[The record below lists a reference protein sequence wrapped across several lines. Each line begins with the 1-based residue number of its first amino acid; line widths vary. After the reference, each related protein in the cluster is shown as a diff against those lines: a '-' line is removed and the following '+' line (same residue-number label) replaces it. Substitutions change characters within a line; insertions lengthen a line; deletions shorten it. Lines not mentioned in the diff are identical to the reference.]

1 MLEPL
6 TNRIQQI
13 LEPSLLAGGI
23 AIVQIRM
30 MGGQNRPTVQIM
42 VEHTDGGRVT
52 LDECAKVS
60 RSCSAILDVEDALSS
75 AYVLEISSPGIDR
88 PLIKPEDFAKYAG
101 QMAKIETRH
110 LIEGRK
116 RFHGKLERAD
126 DESVFINQDNISVGV
141 PFIDIVS
148 AKLAISD
155 TALAKQPKK
164 VIKVKKNP

>member
-101 QMAKIETRH
+101 QMD
-110 LIEGRK
+110 
-116 RFHGKLERAD
+116 FGKA
-126 DESVFINQDNISVGV
+126 SGMVK
-141 PFIDIVS
+141 
-148 AKLAISD
+148 A
-155 TALAKQPKK
+155 ALTG
-164 VIKVKKNP
+164 

>member
-6 TNRIQQI
+6 QNRIQQI
-13 LEPSLLAGGI
+13 LEPSLSAEGI
-23 AIVQIRM
+23 SIVQVRL

-42 VEHTDGGRVT
+42 VEHSDGGRVT

-60 RSCSAILDVEDALSS
+60 RSCGAILDVEDALSG

-88 PLIKPEDFAKYAG
+88 PLVKPEDYAKFLG

-126 DESVFINQDNISVGV
+126 GESVTINQDNNSVAI
-141 PFIDIVS
+141 PLMDIVS
-148 AKLAISD
+148 AKLAMSD

-164 VIKVKKNP
+164 VIKKNS